1 MLHPLVIGPERR
13 TLDRVVDHL
22 EHAISVMGLE
32 RICLGGDFT
41 HRLWEAMPVPN
52 VTKDGLA
59 PPGLAPGLGIEGL
72 TGPEQYPALVAR
84 LQARGWTE
92 EEVAAVTSGNLLR
105 FLRNSL
111 R

>member
-1 MLHPLVIGPERR
+1 
-13 TLDRVVDHL
+13 
-22 EHAISVMGLE
+22 
-32 RICLGGDFT
+32 
-41 HRLWEAMPVPN
+41 MPVPN